1 VAGETYLYFLPL
13 AFYFGLVSTYV
24 FTNTDDPNYRSAP
37 QHNSDLMYIREAATN
52 IGIHPDSIKA
62 AFRMGNNSSGHR
74 PLKIQSD
81 DHLMKQNIVA
91 MMDQMRDIYGSERA
105 FARNDMTRAQLQRN
119 WDARQQRQGYGDNN
133 QRI

>member
-1 VAGETYLYFLPL
+1 
-13 AFYFGLVSTYV
+13 
-24 FTNTDDPNYRSAP
+24 
-37 QHNSDLMYIREAATN
+37 
-52 IGIHPDSIKA
+52 
-62 AFRMGNNSSGHR
+62 
-74 PLKIQSD
+74 
-81 DHLMKQNIVA
+81 